1 MRGSG
6 WPPLKDMT
14 KLLIGTGNI
23 GKLRE
28 IKTILADVPYEIV
41 SLAEFNDLETA
52 EENGDTYNANAMLK
66 AGSYARQTGLLTL
79 ADDSGL
85 EVEALNWGPGVM
97 SARYAGDDASDV
109 DRRALL
115 LAQLSKT
122 GSPVRK
128 ARFVCAVAIAYS
140 GPHKIIFAWE
150 GICQGRIIDV
160 ERGAGGF
167 GYDPLF
173 VPDGHD
179 LTFAEL
185 PDAVK
190 NRISH
195 RGRAL
200 AKAREFLLSK
210 QIS

>member
-1 MRGSG
+1 
-6 WPPLKDMT
+6 MT

-41 SLAEFNDLETA
+41 SLADFNDLETP
-52 EENGDTYNANAMLK
+52 EENGDTYNANALMK
-66 AGSYARQTGLLTL
+66 AGSYATQTGLLTL

-97 SARYAGDDASDV
+97 SARYAGEDASDA
-109 DRRALL
+109 DRRSLL
-115 LAQLSKT
+115 LSEFAKT
-122 GSPVRK
+122 RSQNRT
-128 ARFVCAVAIAYS
+128 ARFVCFVAVAYPGQRERPYIMS
-140 GPHKIIFAWE
+140 ITE
-150 GICQGRIIDV
+150 GVCTGRIIDG

-173 VPDGHD
+173 VPDGYD

-185 PDAVK
+185 PYAVK

>member
-1 MRGSG
+1 
-6 WPPLKDMT
+6 MT

-41 SLAEFNDLETA
+41 SLADFNDLETP

-66 AGSYARQTGLLTL
+66 AGSYASQTGLLTL

-97 SARYAGDDASDV
+97 SARYAGDDASDA
-109 DRRALL
+109 DRRSLL
-115 LAQLSKT
+115 LSELAKT
-122 GSPVRK
+122 RSQNRT
-128 ARFVCAVAIAYS
+128 ARFICAVAIAYS
-140 GPHKIIFAWE
+140 GPYKIVFATE
-150 GICQGRIIDV
+150 SVCTGRIIDV
-160 ERGAGGF
+160 ARGAGGF

-173 VPDGHD
+173 VPDGYD

-195 RGRAL
+195 RGLAL
-200 AKAREFLLSK
+200 AGAREFLLSK

>member
-1 MRGSG
+1 
-6 WPPLKDMT
+6 MT

-41 SLAEFNDLETA
+41 SLADFNDLETP

-85 EVEALNWGPGVM
+85 EVEALNWGPGVI
-97 SARYAGDDASDV
+97 SARYAGEDASDA
-109 DRRALL
+109 DRRARLL
-115 LAQLSKT
+115 SELSKT
-122 GSPVRK
+122 GSEIRT
-128 ARFVCAVAIAYS
+128 ARFVCAVAIAYP
-140 GPHKIIFAWE
+140 GPNKIINLAE
-150 GICQGRIIDV
+150 GVCTGRIIEV

-173 VPDGHD
+173 VPDGYD

>member
-1 MRGSG
+1 
-6 WPPLKDMT
+6 MT

-28 IKTILADVPYEIV
+28 IKTILTNVPYEIV
-41 SLAEFNDLETA
+41 SLADFGNIETP
-52 EENGDTYNANAMLK
+52 EENGETYNANAMLK
-66 AGSYARQTGLLTL
+66 ATSYARQTGLLTL

-85 EVEALNWGPGVM
+85 EVGALNWGPGVM
-97 SARYAGDDASDV
+97 SARYAGDDASDA
-109 DRRALL
+109 DRRSLL
-115 LAQLSKT
+115 LSELSKT
-122 GSPVRK
+122 GSQMRT

-150 GICQGRIIDV
+150 GICTGRIIDV

-173 VPDGHD
+173 VPDGYD
-179 LTFAEL
+179 QTFAEL

-200 AKAREFLLSK
+200 AQAREFLLSK